1 LLKGVSIVVEKILE
15 IIKPEVRLSGC
26 QADTV

>member
-15 IIKPEVRLSGC
+15 IIKPGVRLSG
-26 QADTV
+26 